1 MKYYRIGVML
11 KGGSVPKCQKKGKF
25 VNNHYQSSN
34 QNPSPPQIPSFYEQ
48 NDEIDLKELFMALWQ
63 GKWFIILTTLVFA
76 IGAITYALTAQEWW
90 SSSAKIAV
98 PQVQDFTQYQS
109 QVKQYQPI
117 FDVYQEDGTILVNNY
132 LDGLVMPQQ
141 LFQSFIMAFESN
153 KNKRNF
159 LDGNAV
165 FQNFKNKLDA
175 EAEAEAD
182 EATRRLYNAW
192 FSKLATSQPDKSNK
206 NIIELK
212 VQATTKLDSYN
223 LLQNYIAYISD
234 IVRRDALQNLNAI
247 INTKKDE
254 LLQQKTALSL
264 QAKQNLEV
272 EIQRAEYALQ
282 IATAAKVYTP
292 VQNLGEKEIFS
303 INLGSAAIEAKINA
317 LKTISN
323 LSVIEPRLQQ
333 IDSKLTLINNTKINP
348 EIEFATFQ
356 YLDDV
361 QMPFNRDKPKRAL
374 IAVLG
379 ALLGGMLGGA
389 VVLVRFVFRKESK

>member
-1 MKYYRIGVML
+1 M
-11 KGGSVPKCQKKGKF
+11 
-25 VNNHYQSSN
+25 NNHYQSSN
-34 QNPSPPQIPSFYEQ
+34 PNPSHPQIPSFYEQ
-48 NDEIDLKELFMALWQ
+48 NDEIDLKELFIALWQ
-63 GKWFIILTTLVFA
+63 GKLIIILTTLVFT

-98 PQVQDFTQYQS
+98 PQVQDFTEYQS

-141 LFQSFIMAFESN
+141 LFHSFVMAFESN
-153 KNKRNF
+153 KNKRDF
-159 LDGNAV
+159 LDSNAV
-165 FQNFKNKLDA
+165 FQDFKNKLDA
-175 EAEAEAD
+175 DADADAD
-182 EATRRLYNAW
+182 EATRRLYNEW
-192 FSKLATSQPDKSNK
+192 FSKLTASQPDKSNK

-212 VQATTKLDSYN
+212 VQATTKLDSYSM
-223 LLQNYIAYISD
+223 LQNYITYISA
-234 IVRRDALQNLNAI
+234 IVQRDALQNLNATI
-247 INTKKDE
+247 TSKKNE
-254 LLQQKTALSL
+254 LLQQKNALSL

-282 IATAAKVYTP
+282 IATAAKVDTP

-348 EIEFATFQ
+348 DIEFTTFQ

-361 QMPFNRDKPKRAL
+361 QIPLNRDKPKRSF
-374 IAVLG
+374 IVVLG
-379 ALLGGMLGGA
+379 SLLGGMVGVV
-389 VVLVRFVFRKESK
+389 VVLVRFAFRKEVAFQESIGHI

>member
-1 MKYYRIGVML
+1 M
-11 KGGSVPKCQKKGKF
+11 
-25 VNNHYQSSN
+25 NNHYQSSN
-34 QNPSPPQIPSFYEQ
+34 PNPSHPQIPSFYEQ
-48 NDEIDLKELFMALWQ
+48 NDEIDLKELFLALWQ
-63 GKWFIILTTLVFA
+63 GRWVIILATLVFT

-90 SSSAKIAV
+90 SSRAKITV

-117 FDVYQEDGTILVNNY
+117 FDVYQEDGTTLVNN
-132 LDGLVMPQQ
+132 LLNGLIVPQQ
-141 LFQSFIMAFESN
+141 LFRSFIIAFESN

-159 LDGNAV
+159 LDSNAA
-165 FQNFKNKLDA
+165 FQDIKNELKID
-175 EAEAEAD
+175 AD
-182 EATRRLYNAW
+182 EATRRLYNEW
-192 FSKLATSQPDKSNK
+192 FSKLTASQPDKSNN
-206 NIIELK
+206 NIMELK
-212 VQATTKLDSYN
+212 VQATTKRDSYN

-234 IVRRDALQNLNAI
+234 IVRRDALRNLNAI
-247 INTKKDE
+247 ISTKKNE
-254 LLQQKTALSL
+254 LLQQKAALSL

-282 IATAAKVYTP
+282 IAKAAKVDTP
-292 VQNLGEKEIFS
+292 VQNLGGKEIFPIS
-303 INLGSAAIEAKINA
+303 LGSAAIEAKINA

-348 EIEFATFQ
+348 DIEFATFQ

-361 QMPFNRDKPKRAL
+361 QMLLNRDKPKRAL

-379 ALLGGMLGGA
+379 ALLGGMLG
-389 VVLVRFVFRKESK
+389 VVIVLVRLAFKKEPK

>member
-1 MKYYRIGVML
+1 M
-11 KGGSVPKCQKKGKF
+11 
-25 VNNHYQSSN
+25 NNHYQSSN
-34 QNPSPPQIPSFYEQ
+34 QNPSHPQIPNLYEQ
-48 NDEIDLKELFMALWQ
+48 NDEIDLKELFIALWQ
-63 GKWFIILTTLVFA
+63 GKWIIIFTTLVFA
-76 IGAITYALTAQEWW
+76 MGAITYALTAQEWW

-98 PQVQDFTQYQS
+98 PQVQDFTEYQS

-117 FDVYQEDGTILVNNY
+117 FDVYQEDGTMLVNNY

-141 LFQSFIMAFESN
+141 LFQSFVMAFESN

-159 LDGNAV
+159 LDSNAV
-165 FQNFKNKLDA
+165 FHNFMNKLNADA
-175 EAEAEAD
+175 NADADAD

-192 FSKLATSQPDKSNK
+192 FSKLTTSQPDKSNI

-212 VQATTKLDSYN
+212 VQETTKLDSYN
-223 LLQNYIAYISD
+223 LLQNYITYISD
-234 IVRRDALQNLNAI
+234 IVRRDALQNLNAV
-247 INTKKDE
+247 INTKKNE

-282 IATAAKVYTP
+282 IAKAAKVDTP

-303 INLGSAAIEAKINA
+303 INLGSVAIEAKINA

-333 IDSKLTLINNTKINP
+333 IDSKLMLINNTKINP
-348 EIEFATFQ
+348 DIEFAVFQ

-361 QMPFNRDKPKRAL
+361 QMPLNRDKPKRAL

-379 ALLGGMLGGA
+379 ALLGGMLGVA
-389 VVLVRFVFRKESK
+389 IVLVRFAFRKESK

>member
-1 MKYYRIGVML
+1 M
-11 KGGSVPKCQKKGKF
+11 
-25 VNNHYQSSN
+25 NNHYQSSN
-34 QNPSPPQIPSFYEQ
+34 PNPSHPQIPSFYEQ
-48 NDEIDLKELFMALWQ
+48 NDEIDLKELFIALWQ
-63 GKWFIILTTLVFA
+63 GKLIIILTTLVFT

-98 PQVQDFTQYQS
+98 PQVQDFTEYQS
-109 QVKQYQPI
+109 QVKQYQPV
-117 FDVYQEDGTILVNNY
+117 FDVYQEDGTMLVNNY

-165 FQNFKNKLDA
+165 FQDFKNKLDA
-175 EAEAEAD
+175 DAD
-182 EATRRLYNAW
+182 EATRRLYNEW
-192 FSKLATSQPDKSNK
+192 FSKLTASHADKSNQ
-206 NIIELK
+206 NIMELK
-212 VQATTKLDSYN
+212 VQATTKLDSYKI
-223 LLQNYIAYISD
+223 LQNYIAYISD

-247 INTKKDE
+247 ISTKKNE
-254 LLQQKTALSL
+254 LLQQKAALSL

-282 IATAAKVYTP
+282 IAKAAKVDTP

-348 EIEFATFQ
+348 DIEFATFQ

-361 QMPFNRDKPKRAL
+361 QIPLNRDKPKRAL

-379 ALLGGMLGGA
+379 ALLGGMLGVA
-389 VVLVRFVFRKESK
+389 IVLVRFAFRKESK

>member
-1 MKYYRIGVML
+1 M
-11 KGGSVPKCQKKGKF
+11 
-25 VNNHYQSSN
+25 NNHYQSSN

>member
-1 MKYYRIGVML
+1 M
-11 KGGSVPKCQKKGKF
+11 
-25 VNNHYQSSN
+25 NNHYQSAN
-34 QNPSPPQIPSFYEQ
+34 QNPPHPQIPSFYEQ
-48 NDEIDLKELFMALWQ
+48 NDEIDLKELFIALWQ
-63 GKWFIILTTLVFA
+63 GKWIIILTTLVFT

-98 PQVQDFTQYQS
+98 PQVQDFKNYQS

-117 FDVYQEDGTILVNNY
+117 FDVYQDDGTILVNDF
-132 LDGLVMPQQ
+132 LDRLIEPEA
-141 LFQSFIMAFESN
+141 LFQSFVMAFDSN

-159 LDGNAV
+159 LDSNAV
-165 FQNFKNKLDA
+165 FQNFKSKLDA
-175 EAEAEAD
+175 DADADAD
-182 EATRRLYNAW
+182 EATRRLYNEW
-192 FSKLATSQPDKSNK
+192 FSKLTISQPNKNNK

-223 LLQNYIAYISD
+223 MLQNYINYISY
-234 IVRRDALQNLNAI
+234 IVRFDALQNLNAI
-247 INTKKDE
+247 INTKKNE

-282 IATAAKVYTP
+282 IATAAKVNTP

-333 IDSKLTLINNTKINP
+333 IDSKLTLINDTKINP
-348 EIEFATFQ
+348 GIEFAAFQ
-356 YLDDV
+356 YLDEV
-361 QMPFNRDKPKRAL
+361 QMPLNRDKPKRAL

-379 ALLGGMLGGA
+379 ALLGGMLGVA
-389 VVLVRFVFRKESK
+389 IVLVRFAFRKEPK

>member
-1 MKYYRIGVML
+1 M
-11 KGGSVPKCQKKGKF
+11 
-25 VNNHYQSSN
+25 NNHYQSSN
-34 QNPSPPQIPSFYEQ
+34 SNPSHPQIPNFYEQ
-48 NDEIDLKELFMALWQ
+48 NDEIDLKELFIALWQ
-63 GKWFIILTTLVFA
+63 GKLIIILTTLVFT

-109 QVKQYQPI
+109 QVKQYQPV
-117 FDVYQEDGTILVNNY
+117 FDVYQEDGTILVNNR
-132 LDGLVMPQQ
+132 LDGLVVPQQ

-159 LDGNAV
+159 LDSNAV
-165 FQNFKNKLDA
+165 FQDFKNKLDA
-175 EAEAEAD
+175 DADADAD
-182 EATRRLYNAW
+182 EATRRLYNEW
-192 FSKLATSQPDKSNK
+192 FSKLTASHADKSNQ
-206 NIIELK
+206 NIMELK

-234 IVRRDALQNLNAI
+234 IVQRDALQNLNAI
-247 INTKKDE
+247 INTKKNE
-254 LLQQKTALSL
+254 LLQQKNALSL

-282 IATAAKVYTP
+282 IAKAAKVNTP
-292 VQNLGEKEIFS
+292 VQNLGDKEIFS

-348 EIEFATFQ
+348 DIEFATFQ

-361 QMPFNRDKPKRAL
+361 QMPLNRDKPKRAL

-379 ALLGGMLGGA
+379 ALLGGMLGVA
-389 VVLVRFVFRKESK
+389 VVLVRFAFRKESN

>member
-1 MKYYRIGVML
+1 M
-11 KGGSVPKCQKKGKF
+11 
-25 VNNHYQSSN
+25 NNHYQSSN
-34 QNPSPPQIPSFYEQ
+34 SNPSHPQIPNFYEQ
-48 NDEIDLKELFMALWQ
+48 NDEIDLKELFIALWQ
-63 GKWFIILTTLVFA
+63 GKLIIILTTLVFT
-76 IGAITYALTAQEWW
+76 IGATTYALTAQEWW

-117 FDVYQEDGTILVNNY
+117 FDVYQEDGTILVNDF
-132 LDGLVMPQQ
+132 LDGLIDSEI

-159 LDGNAV
+159 LDSNAV
-165 FQNFKNKLDA
+165 FQDFKNKLDA
-175 EAEAEAD
+175 DADADAD
-182 EATRRLYNAW
+182 EATRRLYNEW
-192 FSKLATSQPDKSNK
+192 FSKLTTSQADK

-223 LLQNYIAYISD
+223 MLQNYITYISG
-234 IVRRDALQNLNAI
+234 IVQRDALLNLKAAI
-247 INTKKDE
+247 ISKKNE
-254 LLQQKTALSL
+254 LLQQKNALSL

-282 IATAAKVYTP
+282 IAKAAKVDTP

-303 INLGSAAIEAKINA
+303 INLGSAAIESKINA

-333 IDSKLTLINNTKINP
+333 VDSKLTLINNTKINLD
-348 EIEFATFQ
+348 IEFATFQ

-361 QMPFNRDKPKRAL
+361 QIPLNRDKPKRAL

-379 ALLGGMLGGA
+379 ALLGGMLGVA
-389 VVLVRFVFRKESK
+389 IVLVRFAFREESK

>member
-1 MKYYRIGVML
+1 MNK
-11 KGGSVPKCQKKGKF
+11 
-25 VNNHYQSSN
+25 HYQPSN
-34 QNPSPPQIPSFYEQ
+34 PNPSHPQIPSFYEQ
-48 NDEIDLKELFMALWQ
+48 NDEIDLKELFIALWQ
-63 GKWFIILTTLVFA
+63 GKWIIILTTLVFA
-76 IGAITYALTAQEWW
+76 IGAITHALTAQEWW

-98 PQVQDFTQYQS
+98 PQVQDFRKYQS

-117 FDVYQEDGTILVNNY
+117 FDVYQDDGTILVNDF
-132 LDGLVMPQQ
+132 LDRLIEPVT
-141 LFQSFIMAFESN
+141 LFQSFVMAFDSN

-159 LDGNAV
+159 LDSNAV
-165 FQNFKNKLDA
+165 FQNFKSKLDA
-175 EAEAEAD
+175 DADADADAD
-182 EATRRLYNAW
+182 EATRRLYNEW
-192 FSKLATSQPDKSNK
+192 FSKLTISQPDKNNK

-212 VQATTKLDSYN
+212 VQATTKLDSYTM
-223 LLQNYIAYISD
+223 LQNYIDYISY
-234 IVRRDALQNLNAI
+234 IVRFDALQNLNAI
-247 INTKKDE
+247 INTKKNE

-282 IATAAKVYTP
+282 IATAAKVNTP

-333 IDSKLTLINNTKINP
+333 IDSKLTLINDTKINP
-348 EIEFATFQ
+348 GIEFATFQ

-361 QMPFNRDKPKRAL
+361 QMPLNRDKPKRAL

-379 ALLGGMLGGA
+379 ALLGGMLGVA
-389 VVLVRFVFRKESK
+389 IVLVKFAFRKESK

>member
-1 MKYYRIGVML
+1 M
-11 KGGSVPKCQKKGKF
+11 PKCQKKGKF

-34 QNPSPPQIPSFYEQ
+34 PNPLHPQIPSFYEQ
-48 NDEIDLKELFMALWQ
+48 NDEIDLKELFIALWR
-63 GKWFIILTTLVFA
+63 GKLIIIFTTLVFTM
-76 IGAITYALTAQEWW
+76 GAITYALTAQEWW
-90 SSSAKIAV
+90 SSSAMIAV
-98 PQVQDFTQYQS
+98 PQVQDFTEYQS
-109 QVKQYQPI
+109 QVKQYQPV
-117 FDVYQEDGTILVNNY
+117 FDVYQEDGTMLVNNY
-132 LDGLVMPQQ
+132 LDDLVMPQQ

-159 LDGNAV
+159 LDSNAF
-165 FQNFKNKLDA
+165 FQDFKNKLDA
-175 EAEAEAD
+175 DADADAD

-192 FSKLATSQPDKSNK
+192 FSKLTASQADQRNK

-223 LLQNYIAYISD
+223 MLQNYITYISD
-234 IVRRDALQNLNAI
+234 IVRRDALQNLNAVI
-247 INTKKDE
+247 TSKINE

-282 IATAAKVYTP
+282 IAKAAKVDTP

-348 EIEFATFQ
+348 DIEFATFQ

-361 QMPFNRDKPKRAL
+361 QIPLNRDKPKRAL
-374 IAVLG
+374 IAVLW
-379 ALLGGMLGGA
+379 ALLGGMLGVA
-389 VVLVRFVFRKESK
+389 IVLVRFTFRKESK

>member
-1 MKYYRIGVML
+1 M
-11 KGGSVPKCQKKGKF
+11 PKCQKKGKF

-34 QNPSPPQIPSFYEQ
+34 LNPSHPQIPSFYEQ
-48 NDEIDLKELFMALWQ
+48 TDEIDLKELFIALWQ
-63 GKWFIILTTLVFA
+63 GKLTIIFTTLVFA
-76 IGAITYALTAQEWW
+76 VGAITYALTAQEWW

-98 PQVQDFTQYQS
+98 PQVQNFTEYQS

-117 FDVYQEDGTILVNNY
+117 FDVYQEDGTILVNDF
-132 LDGLVMPQQ
+132 LDGLIDSEI

-159 LDGNAV
+159 LDSNAV
-165 FQNFKNKLDA
+165 FQDFKNKLDA
-175 EAEAEAD
+175 DVDAD
-182 EATRRLYNAW
+182 EATRRLYNEW
-192 FSKLATSQPDKSNK
+192 FSKLTASQPDKSNK
-206 NIIELK
+206 NIIGLK

-223 LLQNYIAYISD
+223 MLQNYIAYVGD
-234 IVRRDALQNLNAI
+234 IVRRDALQNLNAVI
-247 INTKKDE
+247 TSKINE

-282 IATAAKVYTP
+282 IATAAKVNTP

-333 IDSKLTLINNTKINP
+333 IDSKLTLINNTKINSD
-348 EIEFATFQ
+348 IEFATFQ

-361 QMPFNRDKPKRAL
+361 QMPLNRDKPKRAL

-379 ALLGGMLGGA
+379 ALLGGMLGVA
-389 VVLVRFVFRKESK
+389 IVLVRFAFRKQF

>member
-1 MKYYRIGVML
+1 M
-11 KGGSVPKCQKKGKF
+11 
-25 VNNHYQSSN
+25 NNHYQSAN
-34 QNPSPPQIPSFYEQ
+34 QNPPHPQIPSVYEQ
-48 NDEIDLKELFMALWQ
+48 NDEIDLKELFIALWQ
-63 GKWFIILTTLVFA
+63 GKLIIILTTLVFT

-98 PQVQDFTQYQS
+98 PQVQDFTEYQS

-117 FDVYQEDGTILVNNY
+117 FDVYQEDGTILVNNF
-132 LDGLVMPQQ
+132 LDGLIDSEI

-159 LDGNAV
+159 LDSNAV
-165 FQNFKNKLDA
+165 FQDFKNKLDA
-175 EAEAEAD
+175 DADAD
-182 EATRRLYNAW
+182 EATRRLYNEW
-192 FSKLATSQPDKSNK
+192 FSKLTTSQADKSNK

-223 LLQNYIAYISD
+223 MLQNYITYVSG
-234 IVRRDALQNLNAI
+234 IVQRDALLNLKATI
-247 INTKKDE
+247 ISKKNE
-254 LLQQKTALSL
+254 LLQQKNALSL

-282 IATAAKVYTP
+282 IATVAKVNTP

-333 IDSKLTLINNTKINP
+333 IDSKLTLINNTKINSD
-348 EIEFATFQ
+348 IEFATFQ

-361 QMPFNRDKPKRAL
+361 QMPLNRDKPQRAF
-374 IAVLG
+374 IIVLG
-379 ALLGGMLGGA
+379 VLLGGMLGVA
-389 VVLVRFVFRKESK
+389 VVLVRLAFRKESK

>member
-1 MKYYRIGVML
+1 M
-11 KGGSVPKCQKKGKF
+11 
-25 VNNHYQSSN
+25 NNHYQSSN
-34 QNPSPPQIPSFYEQ
+34 QNPSHPQIPSFYEQ

-63 GKWFIILTTLVFA
+63 GKWIIILTTVVFA

-109 QVKQYQPI
+109 QVKQYQAI
-117 FDVYQEDGTILVNNY
+117 FEVYQEDGTILVNDF
-132 LDGLVMPQQ
+132 LDSLIDSEI
-141 LFQSFIMAFESN
+141 LFKSFIMAFDSN

-159 LDGNAV
+159 LDSNAV
-165 FQNFKNKLDA
+165 FQDFKNKLDA
-175 EAEAEAD
+175 DADADAD
-182 EATRRLYNAW
+182 EATRRLYNEW
-192 FSKLATSQPDKSNK
+192 FSKLTTSQPDKSNK

-223 LLQNYIAYISD
+223 MLQNYIVYISD
-234 IVRRDALQNLNAI
+234 IVRRDALQNLNATI
-247 INTKKDE
+247 ISKKNE
-254 LLQQKTALSL
+254 LLQQKAALSL

-282 IATAAKVYTP
+282 IATAAKVNAP

-348 EIEFATFQ
+348 EIEFASFQ

-361 QMPFNRDKPKRAL
+361 QMPLNRDKPKRAL

-379 ALLGGMLGGA
+379 ALLGGMLGVA
-389 VVLVRFVFRKESK
+389 IVLVRFAFRNESN

>member
-1 MKYYRIGVML
+1 MKYYRIGAIP
-11 KGGSVPKCQKKGKF
+11 KGGSIPKCQKKGKF
-25 VNNHYQSSN
+25 VNKHYQSSN
-34 QNPSPPQIPSFYEQ
+34 PNPSHPQIPSFYEQ
-48 NDEIDLKELFMALWQ
+48 NDEIDLKELFIALWQ
-63 GKWFIILTTLVFA
+63 GKWIIILTTLVFA
-76 IGAITYALTAQEWW
+76 IGTITYALTAQEWW

-98 PQVQDFTQYQS
+98 PQVQDFREYQS

-117 FDVYQEDGTILVNNY
+117 FDVYQDDGTILVNNY
-132 LDGLVMPQQ
+132 LDGLVSPQQ
-141 LFQSFIMAFESN
+141 LFQSFVMAFDSN

-159 LDGNAV
+159 LDTNAV
-165 FQNFKNKLDA
+165 FQNFKSKLDA
-175 EAEAEAD
+175 DAD
-182 EATRRLYNAW
+182 EATRRLYNEW
-192 FSKLATSQPDKSNK
+192 FSKLTISQPDKNNR

-223 LLQNYIAYISD
+223 MLQNYIDYISY
-234 IVRRDALQNLNAI
+234 IVRLDALQNLNAI
-247 INTKKDE
+247 INTKKNE

-282 IATAAKVYTP
+282 IATAAKVNTP

-303 INLGSAAIEAKINA
+303 INLGSTAIEAKINA

-333 IDSKLTLINNTKINP
+333 IDSKLTLINDTKINSG
-348 EIEFATFQ
+348 IEFAAFQ

-361 QMPFNRDKPKRAL
+361 QMPLNRDKPKRAL

-379 ALLGGMLGGA
+379 ALLGGMLGVA
-389 VVLVRFVFRKESK
+389 IVLVRFAFRREESA

>member
-1 MKYYRIGVML
+1 MGAIP
-11 KGGSVPKCQKKGKF
+11 KGGSVPNCQKKGKF

-34 QNPSPPQIPSFYEQ
+34 PNPSHPQIPSFYEQ
-48 NDEIDLKELFMALWQ
+48 NDEIDLKELFIALWQ
-63 GKWFIILTTLVFA
+63 GKLIIILTTLVFT

-98 PQVQDFTQYQS
+98 LQVQDFTEYQS
-109 QVKQYQPI
+109 QVKQYQPV
-117 FDVYQEDGTILVNNY
+117 FDVYQEDGTMLVNNY
-132 LDGLVMPQQ
+132 LDDLVMPQP
-141 LFQSFIMAFESN
+141 LFQSFVMAFESN
-153 KNKRNF
+153 KNKRDF
-159 LDGNAV
+159 LDSNAV

-175 EAEAEAD
+175 DAD
-182 EATRRLYNAW
+182 EATRRLYNEW
-192 FSKLATSQPDKSNK
+192 FSKLTTSQPDKSNK
-206 NIIELK
+206 NIMELE

-223 LLQNYIAYISD
+223 MLQSYITYISG
-234 IVRRDALQNLNAI
+234 IVQRDALLNLKAAI
-247 INTKKDE
+247 ISKKNE
-254 LLQQKTALSL
+254 LLQQKNALSL

-282 IATAAKVYTP
+282 IAKAAKVNTP

-348 EIEFATFQ
+348 DIEFATFQ

-361 QMPFNRDKPKRAL
+361 QIPLNRDKPNRAL

-379 ALLGGMLGGA
+379 ALLGGMLGVA
-389 VVLVRFVFRKESK
+389 VVLVRFAFRKESN

>member
-1 MKYYRIGVML
+1 M
-11 KGGSVPKCQKKGKF
+11 
-25 VNNHYQSSN
+25 NNHYQSSN
-34 QNPSPPQIPSFYEQ
+34 PNPSHPQIPNFYEQ
-48 NDEIDLKELFMALWQ
+48 NDEIDLKELFIALWQ
-63 GKWFIILTTLVFA
+63 GKWIIILTTLVFA

-90 SSSAKIAV
+90 SSSSKIAV

-117 FDVYQEDGTILVNNY
+117 FDVYQEDGTMLVNNY

-141 LFQSFIMAFESN
+141 LFQSFVIAFESN

-159 LDGNAV
+159 LDSNAV
-165 FQNFKNKLDA
+165 FQDFKNKLDA
-175 EAEAEAD
+175 DADAD
-182 EATRRLYNAW
+182 EATRRLYNEW
-192 FSKLATSQPDKSNK
+192 FSKLTASQPDKSNK
-206 NIIELK
+206 NIMELK
-212 VQATTKLDSYN
+212 VQATTKRDSYN
-223 LLQNYIAYISD
+223 ILQNYIAYVGD

-247 INTKKDE
+247 ISTKKNE
-254 LLQQKTALSL
+254 LLQQKAALSL

-282 IATAAKVYTP
+282 IATAAKVDTP
-292 VQNLGEKEIFS
+292 IQNLGGKEIFP

-348 EIEFATFQ
+348 DIEFATFQ

-361 QMPFNRDKPKRAL
+361 QMPLNRDKPKRAL

-379 ALLGGMLGGA
+379 ALLGGMLGVA
-389 VVLVRFVFRKESK
+389 VVLVRFAFRKESK

>member
-1 MKYYRIGVML
+1 M
-11 KGGSVPKCQKKGKF
+11 
-25 VNNHYQSSN
+25 NNHYQSSN
-34 QNPSPPQIPSFYEQ
+34 PNPSHPQIPSFYEQ
-48 NDEIDLKELFMALWQ
+48 NDEIDLKELFIALWQ
-63 GKWFIILTTLVFA
+63 GKLIIILTILVFT

-109 QVKQYQPI
+109 QVKQYQPV
-117 FDVYQEDGTILVNNY
+117 FDVYQEDGTILVSGY

-141 LFQSFIMAFESN
+141 LFQSFTMAFESN

-159 LDGNAV
+159 LDSNAV
-165 FQNFKNKLDA
+165 FQNFKNKLNADA
-175 EAEAEAD
+175 DAD
-182 EATRRLYNAW
+182 EATRRLYNEW
-192 FSKLATSQPDKSNK
+192 FSKLTASQPDKNNN
-206 NIIELK
+206 NIMELK
-212 VQATTKLDSYN
+212 VQATTKRDSYN

-234 IVRRDALQNLNAI
+234 IVRRDALRNLNAI
-247 INTKKDE
+247 INTKNNE
-254 LLQQKTALSL
+254 LLQQKAALSL
-264 QAKQNLEV
+264 QAKQKLKV

-282 IATAAKVYTP
+282 IATAAKVDTP

-303 INLGSAAIEAKINA
+303 INLGSAAIKAKINA

-348 EIEFATFQ
+348 DIEFATFQ

-361 QMPFNRDKPKRAL
+361 QMPLNRDKPKRAL

-379 ALLGGMLGGA
+379 ALLGGVLGVA
-389 VVLVRFVFRKESK
+389 IVLVRFAFRKESK

>member
-1 MKYYRIGVML
+1 MGAIP

-34 QNPSPPQIPSFYEQ
+34 PNPPHPQIPSFYEQ
-48 NDEIDLKELFMALWQ
+48 TDEIDLKELFIALWQ
-63 GKWFIILTTLVFA
+63 GKLIIIFTTLVFA
-76 IGAITYALTAQEWW
+76 GGAITYALTAQEWW

-98 PQVQDFTQYQS
+98 PQVQDFTEYQS

-117 FDVYQEDGTILVNNY
+117 FDVYQEDGTILVNDF
-132 LDGLVMPQQ
+132 LDGLIDSEI

-159 LDGNAV
+159 LGSNAV
-165 FQNFKNKLDA
+165 FQDFKNKLDA
-175 EAEAEAD
+175 DADADADAD
-182 EATRRLYNAW
+182 EATRRLYNEW
-192 FSKLATSQPDKSNK
+192 FSKLTASQPDKSNK

-223 LLQNYIAYISD
+223 MLQNYITYISG
-234 IVRRDALQNLNAI
+234 IVQRDALLNLKAAI
-247 INTKKDE
+247 ISKKNE
-254 LLQQKTALSL
+254 LLQQKNALSL

-282 IATAAKVYTP
+282 IAKAAKVDTP

-333 IDSKLTLINNTKINP
+333 VDSKLTLINNTKINLD
-348 EIEFATFQ
+348 IEFATFQ

-361 QMPFNRDKPKRAL
+361 QIPLNRDKPKRAL

-379 ALLGGMLGGA
+379 ALLGGMLGVA
-389 VVLVRFVFRKESK
+389 IVLVRFTFRKESK

>member
-1 MKYYRIGVML
+1 M
-11 KGGSVPKCQKKGKF
+11 PKCQKKGKF

-34 QNPSPPQIPSFYEQ
+34 LNPSHPQIPSFYEQ
-48 NDEIDLKELFMALWQ
+48 TDEIDLKELFIALWQ
-63 GKWFIILTTLVFA
+63 GKLTIIFTTLVFA
-76 IGAITYALTAQEWW
+76 VGAITYALTAQEWW

-98 PQVQDFTQYQS
+98 PQVQDFTEYQS

-117 FDVYQEDGTILVNNY
+117 FDVYQEDGTILVNDF
-132 LDGLVMPQQ
+132 LDGLIDSEI

-159 LDGNAV
+159 LDSNAV
-165 FQNFKNKLDA
+165 FHNFMNKLNADA
-175 EAEAEAD
+175 DADAD

-192 FSKLATSQPDKSNK
+192 FSKLTASQADKSNK

-223 LLQNYIAYISD
+223 MLQNYITYISD
-234 IVRRDALQNLNAI
+234 IVRRDALQNLNAVI
-247 INTKKDE
+247 TSKINE

-282 IATAAKVYTP
+282 IAKAAKVNTP

-348 EIEFATFQ
+348 DIEFATFQ

-361 QMPFNRDKPKRAL
+361 QIPL
-374 IAVLG
+374 INPN
-379 ALLGGMLGGA
+379 
-389 VVLVRFVFRKESK
+389 EH